1 MRDGDV
7 MDGGPAGAGDPV
19 APVKI
24 YEIRTYQGP
33 GGTIIQSRTDIFG
46 SGREFYATCV
56 WPVEVP
62 GGAVQAQASFEV
74 PGANVVDAFGNFA
87 AASQAAHERAKA
99 DVLAQMNRK
108 KIITAPPGM
117 KLHNS
122 DDGRS

>member
-87 AASQAAHERAKA
+87 AASQAACSCASSRCNASTILLTRTIRAGSSA
-99 DVLAQMNRK
+99 A
-108 KIITAPPGM
+108 
-117 KLHNS
+117 
-122 DDGRS
+122 